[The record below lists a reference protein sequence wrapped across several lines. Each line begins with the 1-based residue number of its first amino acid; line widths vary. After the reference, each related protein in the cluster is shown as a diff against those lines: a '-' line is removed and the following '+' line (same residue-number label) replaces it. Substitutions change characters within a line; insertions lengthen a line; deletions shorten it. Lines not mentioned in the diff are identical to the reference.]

1 MLRVR
6 LQPRASRNEILGIAE
21 GRLKVRV
28 QAPPVG
34 GAANKQCRDLLAKT
48 LRLSKARVTLLKGE
62 KARDKVFLLSGITA
76 TDVLESF
83 EEKHP
88 IRK

>member
-1 MLRVR
+1 

-62 KARDKVFLLSGITA
+62 KARDKVFLLSGIAA

-83 EEKHP
+83 EGKHT
-88 IRK
+88 RGK